1 MWLLRR
7 RSYIIKLFIFVGVF
21 WLATLYIYNS
31 STTSTGSLQDK
42 IDALGPR
49 GEILKAALQREEKEN
64 VDIKNEIKDEKEE
77 RKDLEKEEQD
87 KEKKV
92 KEDKLEESKNYDKDD
107 QEDKKVDTEEEEQ
120 KKDGFIPPPK
130 SLIPNPDSPI
140 YKKGDLKQVGEMG
153 KAVKINK
160 TLLSPEE
167 LVKFETGFKN
177 NAFNQYASDLISIH
191 RSLPTDIDDECKIAQ
206 FPEKLPDTSV
216 IMCFHNEAWSVLL
229 RSVHSVLERSPD
241 SLLKEIILVDDFS
254 DMQHL
259 KKQLDEYMSQFPKVK
274 ILRLEQRVGLI
285 RARLEG
291 AKIATGKVLTFLDS
305 HIECM
310 ERWLEPLLT
319 LIARNKSTVVCP
331 VIDVIDDEDFAY
343 HYSKAAHTNVGG
355 FDWGL
360 QFNWHA
366 IPARDKVGRK
376 PTDPV
381 RSPTMAGGL
390 FSIDK
395 SYFEY
400 LGGYDPGFD
409 IWGGEN
415 LEISFKIWMC
425 GGELLIV
432 SCSHVGHV
440 FRKKSPYKWR
450 TGVNVLRK
458 NSVRLAEVWLDEYK
472 EYYYERINHQLGDFG
487 DVSARKELR
496 KRLNCKSFRWYLENI
511 FPELFIPG
519 DAIAKGEIRNL
530 ATPLDEDEL
539 QYCVD
544 CAFKRR
550 EKKKPV
556 SLYSCHK
563 QGGNQIRN
571 LANLDDYNECVDAS
585 VGDEV
590 SDEEVKPYRC
600 HLQGGNQIFTIN
612 NIKKNNAKKCLTV
625 RRRRS
630 AKILVA
636 LCKKKHRGQYWML
649 SKTGE
654 IRRDESCIDF
664 DGKRVII
671 YPCHGSKGNQ
681 LWLYNH
687 NLKQIKHHVSG
698 KCLSMKKGPLKLIML
713 RCDPSNE
720 NQQWKF
726 QNYNHTKAIESGYHR
741 IV

>member
-7 RSYIIKLFIFVGVF
+7 RSYLVKLFIFVGIF
-21 WLATLYIYNS
+21 WLATLYIYNN
-31 STTSTGSLQDK
+31 STSSTGSLQDK

-49 GEILKAALQREEKEN
+49 GAILKAAVDKELKDHVDKEETEELEEKKLKQKKK
-64 VDIKNEIKDEKEE
+64 IKEDELEEEKIYDKDEKTEK
-77 RKDLEKEEQD
+77 KDSGDDKEE
-87 KEKKV
+87 
-92 KEDKLEESKNYDKDD
+92 
-107 QEDKKVDTEEEEQ
+107 TEEEQ
-120 KKDGFIPPPK
+120 HKNDGFIPPPK
-130 SLIPNPDSPI
+130 SLVPDPDSPI
-140 YKKGDLKQVGEMG
+140 YKKGDPNQAGENG
-153 KAVKINK
+153 KGVKINK
-160 TLLSPEE
+160 TLLSKDE
-167 LVKFETGFKN
+167 LVLFETGFKN
-177 NAFNQYASDLISIH
+177 NAFNQYASDMISIH
-191 RSLPTDIDDECKIAQ
+191 RSLPTDIDEECKTAV
-206 FPEKLPDTSV
+206 FEPDLPETSI

-229 RSVHSVLERSPD
+229 RSVHSILDRSPEH
-241 SLLKEIILVDDFS
+241 LIKEIILVDDFS
-254 DMQHL
+254 NMQHL
-259 KKQLDEYMSQFPKVK
+259 KKQLDDYMSQYPKVK
-274 ILRLEQRVGLI
+274 ILRLPDRVGLI

-319 LIARNKSTVVCP
+319 LIAKNKSTVVCP
-331 VIDVIDDEDFAY
+331 VIDVIDDEDFTY

-360 QFNWHA
+360 QFNWHP

-400 LGGYDPGFD
+400 LGAYDPGFD

-432 SCSHVGHV
+432 SCSHVGHI

-450 TGVNVLRK
+450 TGVNVLKK

-472 EYYYERINHQLGDFG
+472 EYYYERINHKLGEFG
-487 DVSARKELR
+487 DISDRIALR
-496 KRLNCKSFRWYLENI
+496 KRLNCKSFKWYLTNI

-530 ATPLDEDEL
+530 ANPFDSYS
-539 QYCVD
+539 QYCID
-544 CAFKRR
+544 CAFKKR

-556 SLYSCHK
+556 SLY
-563 QGGNQIRN
+563 IRN
-571 LANLDDYNECVDAS
+571 LATLDDYNMCVDAS

-590 SDEEVKPYRC
+590 SGEEVKPYRC
-600 HLQGGNQIFTIN
+600 HLQGGNQ
-612 NIKKNNAKKCLTV
+612 
-625 RRRRS
+625 
-630 AKILVA
+630 
-636 LCKKKHRGQYWML
+636 YWML
-649 SKTGE
+649 SNTGE
-654 IRRDESCIDF
+654 IRRDESCIDY
-664 DGKRVII
+664 DGKQIMI

-681 LWLYNH
+681 QWVYSSQ
-687 NLKQIKHHVSG
+687 LKQLKHFVSK
-698 KCLSMKKGPLKLIML
+698 KCLSMKKDTIKLFMAK
-713 RCDPSNE
+713 CDTKDVY
-720 NQQWKF
+720 QQWRF
-726 QNYNHTKAIESGYHR
+726 QNYNHTKAIESGY
-741 IV
+741 IKI

>member
-77 RKDLEKEEQD
+77 RKGLEKEEEEEED

-92 KEDKLEESKNYDKDD
+92 KEDELEESKNYDRDD

-140 YKKGDLKQVGEMG
+140 YKKGDLNQVGEMG

-177 NAFNQYASDLISIH
+177 NAFNQYASDMISIH
-191 RSLPTDIDDECKIAQ
+191 RSLPTDIDDECRSAQ

-241 SLLKEIILVDDFS
+241 PLLKEIILVDDFS

-274 ILRLEQRVGLI
+274 ILRLEERVGLI

-291 AKIATGKVLTFLDS
+291 AKVATGKVLTFLDS

-319 LIARNKSTVVCP
+319 LIAKNKSTVVCP

-432 SCSHVGHV
+432 SCSHVGHI

-530 ATPLDEDEL
+530 A
-539 QYCVD
+539 
-544 CAFKRR
+544 
-550 EKKKPV
+550 
-556 SLYSCHK
+556 
-563 QGGNQIRN
+563 
-571 LANLDDYNECVDAS
+571 NLDDYNECVDAS

-600 HLQGGNQIFTIN
+600 HLQGGNQ
-612 NIKKNNAKKCLTV
+612 
-625 RRRRS
+625 
-630 AKILVA
+630 
-636 LCKKKHRGQYWML
+636 YWML

-654 IRRDESCIDF
+654 IRRDESCVDF

-681 LWLYNH
+681 LWLYND

-698 KCLSMKKGPLKLIML
+698 KCLSMKKEPLKLVML